1 MKVAILDDEKIYLDL
16 IRQEVGRVFP
26 NIECIRQYADSEGL
40 LYDLAEGIR
49 YDIYFLD
56 VELPGVDGMMAAREI
71 RKQDTDANITFIT
84 AFAKYAAES
93 YDVRAYQY
101 ILKSQISEKLPKVL
115 RHIAEELQ
123 VSAVEYYVAETS
135 TRYDRIALRDILY
148 IYKEKKYA
156 IFATQQGDFRQ
167 RLTVSKIWEQLEHKH
182 FVWVDRGVIVNIKKV
197 QRVMKNELVLENG
210 IVIKISRSNLQRVRA
225 EIADFWREQL

>member
-71 RKQDTDANITFIT
+71 RKQDTDANIIFIT

-115 RHIAEELQ
+115 QHIAEELQ

>member
-56 VELPGVDGMMAAREI
+56 VELPGVDGMTAAREI
-71 RKQDTDANITFIT
+71 RKQDTDANIIFIT

-115 RHIAEELQ
+115 RHIAEEMQ
-123 VSAVEYYVAETS
+123 VSAVEYYLEENS
-135 TRYDRIALRDILY
+135 TRYDRISFRDIMY
-148 IYKEKKYA
+148 IYNEKKYA

>member
-56 VELPGVDGMMAAREI
+56 VELPGVDGMTAAREI
-71 RKQDTDANITFIT
+71 RKQDTDANIIFIT

-156 IFATQQGDFRQ
+156 IFATQQGEFRQ

>member
-71 RKQDTDANITFIT
+71 RKQDTDANIIFIT

>member
-71 RKQDTDANITFIT
+71 RKQDTDANIIFIT
-84 AFAKYAAES
+84 AFAKYAAEY

-101 ILKSQISEKLPKVL
+101 ILNSQISEKLPKVL

>member
-1 MKVAILDDEKIYLDL
+1 M
-16 IRQEVGRVFP
+16 
-26 NIECIRQYADSEGL
+26 
-40 LYDLAEGIR
+40 
-49 YDIYFLD
+49 
-56 VELPGVDGMMAAREI
+56 
-71 RKQDTDANITFIT
+71 
-84 AFAKYAAES
+84 
-93 YDVRAYQY
+93 
-101 ILKSQISEKLPKVL
+101 
-115 RHIAEELQ
+115 
-123 VSAVEYYVAETS
+123 AETS

>member
-71 RKQDTDANITFIT
+71 RKQDTDANIIFIT
-84 AFAKYAAES
+84 PFAKYAAES

>member
-16 IRQEVGRVFP
+16 IRQEVGRIFQ

-56 VELPGVDGMMAAREI
+56 VELPGVDGMTAAREI
-71 RKQDTDANITFIT
+71 RKQDIDANIIFIT

>member
-56 VELPGVDGMMAAREI
+56 VELPGVDGMTAAREI
-71 RKQDTDANITFIT
+71 RKQDTDANIIFIT

-182 FVWVDRGVIVNIKKV
+182 FVWVDRG
-197 QRVMKNELVLENG
+197 
-210 IVIKISRSNLQRVRA
+210 
-225 EIADFWREQL
+225 

>member
-56 VELPGVDGMMAAREI
+56 VELPGVDGMTAAREI
-71 RKQDTDANITFIT
+71 RKQDTDANIIFIT

-135 TRYDRIALRDILY
+135 TRYDRLALRDILY

>member
-56 VELPGVDGMMAAREI
+56 VELPGVDGMTAAREI
-71 RKQDTDANITFIT
+71 RKQDTDANIIFIT

>member
-16 IRQEVGRVFP
+16 IRQEVGRIFQ

-56 VELPGVDGMMAAREI
+56 VELPGVDGMTAAREI
-71 RKQDTDANITFIT
+71 RKQDIDANIIFIT

-167 RLTVSKIWEQLEHKH
+167 RLTVSKIWEHKH

>member
-56 VELPGVDGMMAAREI
+56 VELPGVDGMTAAREI
-71 RKQDTDANITFIT
+71 RKQDTDANIIFIT

-182 FVWVDRGVIVNIKKV
+182 FVWADRGVIVNIKKV